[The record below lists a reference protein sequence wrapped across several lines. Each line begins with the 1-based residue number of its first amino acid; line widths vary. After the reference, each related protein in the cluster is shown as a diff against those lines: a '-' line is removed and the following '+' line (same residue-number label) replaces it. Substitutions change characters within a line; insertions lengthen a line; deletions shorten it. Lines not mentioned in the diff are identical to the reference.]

1 MTGPRSSAAR
11 RADEASARRLSPPRA
26 AAGAVGRSS
35 TTAGVIAA
43 VPATSSRAIVRA
55 SGSVIVP
62 TAATGAARPT
72 AATMATRST
81 ASLAAVAA
89 AQLPKYYTRDE
100 VRALIEAC
108 GSARDRLIVE
118 TMWQTGLRVSELLAL
133 SPASIDF
140 AGEVLRAPTLKRRG
154 RSAGGARHVRTIPLR
169 PSLLGLLARHV
180 AEHGITPAVP
190 LFGVTRQRVHQVV
203 AAAAA
208 RAGLP
213 ADRAHPHTLRHSFAV
228 ACVLARVPV
237 LVLNEWLGH
246 STLEATLVYT
256 KVMCA
261 ESRQYLEDVGF

>member
-1 MTGPRSSAAR
+1 VTRSPAPSIV
-11 RADEASARRLSPPRA
+11 LTA
-26 AAGAVGRSS
+26 AA
-35 TTAGVIAA
+35 
-43 VPATSSRAIVRA
+43 IV
-55 SGSVIVP
+55 
-62 TAATGAARPT
+62 ARP
-72 AATMATRST
+72 T

-89 AQLPKYYTRDE
+89 AELPKYYTRE
-100 VRALIEAC
+100 QVRALVEAC
-108 GSARDRLIVE
+108 GSGRDRLMVE
-118 TMWQTGLRVSELLAL
+118 TMWRTGVRVSELLSL

-154 RSAGGARHVRTIPLR
+154 RAGGVHVRTIPLR
-169 PSLLGLLARHV
+169 PALLGLLARHV
-180 AEHGITPAVP
+180 AEHGITPARR
-190 LFGVTRQRVHQVV
+190 LFEVTRQRVHQVV
-203 AAAAA
+203 AEACA

-261 ESRQYLEDVGF
+261 DSRQYLEDVAF